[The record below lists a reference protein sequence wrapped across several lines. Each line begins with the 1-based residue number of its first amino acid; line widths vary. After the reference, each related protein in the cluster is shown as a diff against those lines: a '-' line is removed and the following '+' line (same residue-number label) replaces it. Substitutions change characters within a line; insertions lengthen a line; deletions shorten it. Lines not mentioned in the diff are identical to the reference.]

1 MKVVERSAIVPYTAP
16 QMYELVNDVERY
28 PQFLPWC
35 TAARV
40 EASSASEMSA
50 LIGISRGMLRT
61 EFSTR
66 NALKPGAEI
75 TMHLVQGPFKSLT
88 GHWLFAPIGDRGSR
102 VSFRVEFEFKNAL
115 TAAALNPIF
124 ESLCGTIVEAFAAR
138 ARQVYPTA
146 C

>member
-28 PQFLPWC
+28 PEFLPWC

-40 EASSASEMSA
+40 EASAAREMSA
-50 LIGISRGMLRT
+50 SIRIARGMLRT

-66 NALKPGAEI
+66 NVLDPGAEI
-75 TMHLVQGPFKSLT
+75 TMHLVRGPFKSLL
-88 GHWLFAPIGDRGSR
+88 GHWRFEPIGDRGSR
-102 VSFRVEFEFKNAL
+102 VRFRVEFEFKNAL
-115 TAAALNPIF
+115 AAAALNPIF
-124 ESLCGTIVEAFAAR
+124 EALCGTIVEGFVAR
-138 ARQVYPTA
+138 ARKVYAA